1 MLLEKRMKGTWDI
14 GVNPQE
20 RAMGPTQDTA
30 AASVGWGSGCHW
42 IPLVQ
47 AIAKSNFH
55 CLFPV
60 ALLAWV

>member
-30 AASVGWGSGCHW
+30 AASVG
-42 IPLVQ
+42 
-47 AIAKSNFH
+47 
-55 CLFPV
+55 
-60 ALLAWV
+60 